1 MSLAVRPQVSIP
13 LDAIRE
19 AEAFAR
25 ECLVVGPTLASP
37 ARHVWRAYRGSL
49 GAAAFLDA
57 LAYVPGVAVA
67 ETRSGRPWIIGAA
80 VRPGASRTDRPAPP

>member
-1 MSLAVRPQVSIP
+1 MSLAVRPQARIP

-25 ECLVVGPTLASP
+25 ERLAVGPTLASP
-37 ARHVWRAYRGSL
+37 ARHVWRAYSGTL

-57 LAYVPGVAVA
+57 LAYVPGVTVA
-67 ETRSGRPWIIGAA
+67 ETKSGRAWVLGA
-80 VRPGASRTDRPAPP
+80 VVVPVDPE

>member
-1 MSLAVRPQVSIP
+1 MSLAIRPQARIP

-25 ECLVVGPTLASP
+25 ERLVVGPTLASP
-37 ARHVWRAYRGSL
+37 ARHLWRAYRGAL

-57 LAYVPGVAVA
+57 LAHVPGVTVA
-67 ETRSGRPWIIGAA
+67 ETKSGRAWIIGAV
-80 VRPGASRTDRPAPP
+80 VRP